1 MGRGGGGAG
10 RASFEIWYEPGTGG
24 GTGRRGRRHR
34 SARAP
39 AASRKLR
46 RMGPATTLTELGA
59 GRFVIAVDKML
70 AVYTAAMNP
79 APSQLAG
86 RRAIMARHA
95 TNPGFRALAVLD
107 GEGEPVAFSYGFHG
121 ESGQWWHDM
130 VNYALAASAGA
141 AEASHWLSDSFE
153 VAELHVKPAYQ
164 HQGLGRGLL
173 YRLTADLE
181 EYSALLSTHD
191 SESPAR
197 QLYRN
202 AGFVD
207 LLTAYRFSG
216 GDPPYAV
223 MGAALPLRDVRS

>member
-1 MGRGGGGAG
+1 MVCFRGGGV
-10 RASFEIWYEPGTGG
+10 
-24 GTGRRGRRHR
+24 
-34 SARAP
+34 
-39 AASRKLR
+39 SRKLR
-46 RMGPATTLTELGA
+46 GMGPATTLTELGA
-59 GRFVIAVDKML
+59 ARFVIAVDKML

-79 APSQLAG
+79 AASQLAG

-107 GEGEPVAFSYGFHG
+107 GDGEPVAFSYGFHG

-164 HQGLGRGLL
+164 HQGLGRSLL
-173 YRLTADLE
+173 YRLTADLD

-197 QLYRN
+197 QLYRS

-223 MGAALPLRDVRS
+223 MGAALPLRDIRS